1 MEVIETDVAV
11 IGGGPGGSCAAAWLA
26 RRGLRTTLVDR
37 DRFPRDKVCGEFL
50 SWDAFPFLE
59 DLGVSREVD
68 QLAAPAIDRCRIHAG
83 RAVTGFSLPRA
94 SRGISR
100 LRLDALL
107 MGRARAL
114 GAEVL
119 EGWSADE
126 TAGHEGWRTIHI
138 RSTEGGMRELRA
150 RAVVGAWGRWGRLDL
165 ALGRDFV
172 RDRGHRYIG
181 FKRHYAGGVTPPD
194 TIELHSFRGGYLGA
208 QQIEGNLS
216 NLCGLVHQEKIAGM
230 RGGWPGFV
238 EEISRSSRSLA
249 SLFDGA
255 APAQE
260 EFLSSEPVIFRPK
273 SAVHDGMFLVGD
285 AAGLIDPLTG
295 NGMAMAI
302 QSAALC
308 AALLPEFLGAQ
319 GAGAQ
324 ARYATLHRDLFDGRL
339 RASRMLAGL
348 MRNPLPL
355 AAAIRSGLA
364 RVLGGTA
371 FRATRASDR
380 ECAAIL
386 RLLGGH

>member
-1 MEVIETDVAV
+1 MIETDVAV

-50 SWDAFPFLE
+50 SWDASPFLE
-59 DLGVSREVD
+59 DLGLSRELD
-68 QLAAPAIDRCRIHAG
+68 ELDAPVIDDCRIHAG
-83 RAVTGFSLPRA
+83 SASTAFSLPRA

-107 MGRARAL
+107 VARARAL
-114 GAEVL
+114 GGEIL

-126 TAGHEGWRTIHI
+126 TSRHEGSRTIHI
-138 RSTEGGMRELRA
+138 RSTAGEMRELRA

-181 FKRHYAGGVTPPD
+181 FKRHYAGGVTAAA
-194 TIELHSFRGGYLGA
+194 TIELHSFPGGYLGA
-208 QQIEGNLS
+208 QQIEGHLS
-216 NLCGLVHQEKIAGM
+216 NLCGLVHQGKIAGM
-230 RGGWPGFV
+230 RGGWPAFV
-238 EEISRSSRSLA
+238 REISCSSPSLA
-249 SLFDGA
+249 RLLDGA

-273 SAVHDGMFLVGD
+273 SAAHEGMFLVGD

-308 AALLPEFLGAQ
+308 AALLPEFLGPQ
-319 GAGAQ
+319 GPGAL
-324 ARYATLHRDLFDGRL
+324 ARYATLHRDLFEGRL
-339 RASRMLAGL
+339 RASRMLASL

-364 RVLGGTA
+364 GMLGGTA

-380 ECAAIL
+380 ECATIL